1 MVRSSA
7 QRFWSAV
14 AAATAFLVLALAP
27 FPYGPQAESGS
38 CCDRTPKAGCARNA
52 KGGGLRLKYDSPH
65 NMMWNG
71 LRNHMSMKIIQVPID
86 NVLLG
91 AVTRL
96 AKARRSSRAALIREA
111 CQRYLERIEEEE
123 LDRKYVEGY
132 RRKPESASVGK
143 LGERMAKEVWPKE
156 DWNEAW

>member
-1 MVRSSA
+1 
-7 QRFWSAV
+7 
-14 AAATAFLVLALAP
+14 
-27 FPYGPQAESGS
+27 
-38 CCDRTPKAGCARNA
+38 
-52 KGGGLRLKYDSPH
+52 
-65 NMMWNG
+65 
-71 LRNHMSMKIIQVPID
+71 MSMKVIQVPID

-96 AKARRSSRAALIREA
+96 AKVRRLTRAALIREA

-156 DWNEAW
+156 DWNESW

>member
-1 MVRSSA
+1 
-7 QRFWSAV
+7 
-14 AAATAFLVLALAP
+14 
-27 FPYGPQAESGS
+27 
-38 CCDRTPKAGCARNA
+38 
-52 KGGGLRLKYDSPH
+52 
-65 NMMWNG
+65 
-71 LRNHMSMKIIQVPID
+71 MSMKVIQVPID

-91 AVTRL
+91 AVNRL
-96 AKARRSSRAALIREA
+96 AKVRRLTRAALIREA

-156 DWNEAW
+156 DWNESW

>member
-1 MVRSSA
+1 
-7 QRFWSAV
+7 
-14 AAATAFLVLALAP
+14 
-27 FPYGPQAESGS
+27 
-38 CCDRTPKAGCARNA
+38 
-52 KGGGLRLKYDSPH
+52 
-65 NMMWNG
+65 
-71 LRNHMSMKIIQVPID
+71 MSMKIIQVPID

-96 AKARRSSRAALIREA
+96 AKVRRSTRAALIREA
-111 CQRYLERIEEEE
+111 CQRYLERLEEEE

>member
-1 MVRSSA
+1 
-7 QRFWSAV
+7 
-14 AAATAFLVLALAP
+14 
-27 FPYGPQAESGS
+27 
-38 CCDRTPKAGCARNA
+38 
-52 KGGGLRLKYDSPH
+52 
-65 NMMWNG
+65 
-71 LRNHMSMKIIQVPID
+71 MKIIQVPID

-96 AKARRSSRAALIREA
+96 AKVRRSTRAALIREA
-111 CQRYLERIEEEE
+111 CQRYLERLEEEE

>member
-1 MVRSSA
+1 
-7 QRFWSAV
+7 
-14 AAATAFLVLALAP
+14 
-27 FPYGPQAESGS
+27 
-38 CCDRTPKAGCARNA
+38 
-52 KGGGLRLKYDSPH
+52 
-65 NMMWNG
+65 
-71 LRNHMSMKIIQVPID
+71 MSMKIIQVPID
-86 NVLLG
+86 DVLLG

-96 AKARRSSRAALIREA
+96 AKVRRSTRAALVREA

>member
-1 MVRSSA
+1 
-7 QRFWSAV
+7 
-14 AAATAFLVLALAP
+14 
-27 FPYGPQAESGS
+27 
-38 CCDRTPKAGCARNA
+38 
-52 KGGGLRLKYDSPH
+52 
-65 NMMWNG
+65 
-71 LRNHMSMKIIQVPID
+71 MSMKIIQVPID

-96 AKARRSSRAALIREA
+96 AKVRRSTRAALVREA

>member
-1 MVRSSA
+1 
-7 QRFWSAV
+7 
-14 AAATAFLVLALAP
+14 
-27 FPYGPQAESGS
+27 
-38 CCDRTPKAGCARNA
+38 
-52 KGGGLRLKYDSPH
+52 
-65 NMMWNG
+65 
-71 LRNHMSMKIIQVPID
+71 
-86 NVLLG
+86 VLLG

-96 AKARRSSRAALIREA
+96 AKVRRSSRAALIREA

>member
-1 MVRSSA
+1 
-7 QRFWSAV
+7 
-14 AAATAFLVLALAP
+14 
-27 FPYGPQAESGS
+27 
-38 CCDRTPKAGCARNA
+38 
-52 KGGGLRLKYDSPH
+52 
-65 NMMWNG
+65 
-71 LRNHMSMKIIQVPID
+71 MSMKIIQVPID

-96 AKARRSSRAALIREA
+96 AKVRRSTRAALIREA

-132 RRKPESASVGK
+132 RCKPESASVGK